1 MKKLLSLAFGLAL
14 FASPALSADISL
26 DGFLRGN
33 CGTVTE
39 SGNAGTLNNKCG
51 VVTTAS
57 LTAPAG
63 SEYLVTLTNS
73 AATLGDIVLW
83 SVGNGSSTTGLVT
96 MGRATVA
103 AGSIAFSV
111 RQATSTNFNGTLLIT
126 YFVLKP

>member
-1 MKKLLSLAFGLAL
+1 MKKLLSLVFGLAL
-14 FASPALSADISL
+14 FASPALAADVAL

-39 SGNAGTLNNKCG
+39 SGGAGTLANKCG

-63 SEYLVTLTNS
+63 SEYAVTLTNT

-83 SVGNGSSTTGLVT
+83 SVGNGTNTTGLAI
-96 MGRATVA
+96 MARATVA
-103 AGSIAFSV
+103 AGSIVFTI
-111 RQATSTNFNGTLLIT
+111 RHATSTNFNGTLLLT